1 MNRAKFVAMH
11 LIVFSHK
18 LCWPSESSEC
28 GYATDGGFPMQMSA
42 LSELFDQTTL
52 VVPVTKN
59 GGAAGELPLSGRNL
73 NIVPLSNPAGQD
85 WQRKLRLLPWL
96 LTNGATIWRQTL
108 RADAVHAPIPG
119 DVGTFGMLGAYL
131 LGKPLFVRYCGNWL
145 APRTTAERLWKW
157 FMERAAGG
165 RNVML
170 ATGGDSA
177 RPSALNPAVQWIF
190 STSLTGHEIESVG
203 QPRRLDARKN
213 ARLIIVAR
221 QEHGKG
227 TNTVIR
233 SLRELLADFPALQL
247 DVVGDGGALAELKQ
261 LAASL
266 QIADRVVFHG
276 KVNHDAVLQL
286 LRQADLFCYPT
297 DSEGFPKV
305 VLEALATGL
314 PVITTRVSILPQLIG
329 QGGGVLLD
337 AATPAQ
343 LAEAV
348 RRCLGDA
355 ELYNQM
361 SKSAA
366 ATARGYTL
374 ENWRDTIGRH
384 LQSAWGKLNG

>member
-1 MNRAKFVAMH
+1 
-11 LIVFSHK
+11 
-18 LCWPSESSEC
+18 
-28 GYATDGGFPMQMSA
+28 
-42 LSELFDQTTL
+42 
-52 VVPVTKN
+52 
-59 GGAAGELPLSGRNL
+59 
-73 NIVPLSNPAGQD
+73 
-85 WQRKLRLLPWL
+85 
-96 LTNGATIWRQTL
+96 
-108 RADAVHAPIPG
+108 
-119 DVGTFGMLGAYL
+119 
-131 LGKPLFVRYCGNWL
+131 
-145 APRTTAERLWKW
+145 
-157 FMERAAGG
+157 
-165 RNVML
+165 ML

>member
-1 MNRAKFVAMH
+1 MH

-18 LCWPSESSEC
+18 LCWPSENSEC
-28 GYATDGGFPMQMSA
+28 GYATDGGFPLQMRA

-73 NIVPLSNPAGQD
+73 KIVPLSNPAGQD
-85 WQRKLRLLPWL
+85 WRRKLRLLPWL
-96 LTNGATIWRQTL
+96 LANGVTIWRQTQ

-145 APRTTAERLWKW
+145 APRTAAERFWKW
-157 FMERAAGG
+157 FMERVAGG

-177 RPSALNPAVQWIF
+177 EPSALNPAVQWIF

-213 ARLIIVAR
+213 VRLIIVAR

-227 TNTVIR
+227 TNIVIR

-355 ELYNQM
+355 AHYHQM